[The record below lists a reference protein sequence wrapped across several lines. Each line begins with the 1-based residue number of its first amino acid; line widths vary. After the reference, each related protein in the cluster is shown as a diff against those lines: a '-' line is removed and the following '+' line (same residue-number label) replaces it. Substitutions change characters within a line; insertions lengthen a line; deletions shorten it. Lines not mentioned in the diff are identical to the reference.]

1 MAKELTV
8 HNIYMRLTFRPMIR
22 ADGSMGRVGV
32 QVDSPMCIDPEIYPN
47 LITAAPAMYQMLT
60 VLKDNLNQKDV
71 QVIENIETI
80 LAFAQNGYLSGPS
93 VDSIIKGLRK

>member
-8 HNIYMRLTFRPMIR
+8 HNIYMGLTFRPMIR
-22 ADGSMGRVGV
+22 ADGTMGRVGV

-71 QVIENIETI
+71 QVIENIETV
-80 LAFAQNGYLSGPS
+80 LAFAQNGHLGGLS